1 MAEIVGS
8 KSRMRFLMT
17 ALGAICAILAGLWA
31 SVALWGAFSPV
42 VLLHYSKDAQAPLS
56 VFFNDNDDT
65 SKLGMS
71 PGQTLTFRT
80 AMFPAPDM
88 WILITFPG
96 ASSDH
101 IELTKPF
108 SRVDVFVGAG
118 AMIVRTE
125 VDERFFA
132 RVWPAIPNDVR

>member
-1 MAEIVGS
+1 
-8 KSRMRFLMT
+8 MRCLLT
-17 ALGAICAILAGLWA
+17 TLGVICAVAAGLWA

-42 VLLHYSKDAQAPLS
+42 VLLHYSKHAESPLS

-65 SKLGMS
+65 LKLGMS
-71 PGQTLTFRT
+71 PGQTLKFRT
-80 AMFPAPDM
+80 AMFPGPDM

-96 ASSDH
+96 ASPDH

-118 AMIVRTE
+118 AKIVRTE

-132 RVWPAIPNDVR
+132 RVWPAMLDDAR